1 MAFQRPKKQPN
12 FATLKSTLAQTKK
25 TEHPLYQTIQILI
38 ERLMQFQ
45 GITVE
50 EIADI
55 NNSINNVNSVVN
67 NLADKTRTY
76 ITKDD
81 ETLNLPNSIQLL
93 AGTNVAFDDTVANK
107 RTINVTIPP
116 VSVSDHVPMTLGGEP
131 LEFMSD
137 GDGSSILIE
146 YTPGT

>member
-1 MAFQRPKKQPN
+1 MAFRPEKKQPN
-12 FATLKSTLAQTKK
+12 FATLKSTLAQTKG

-50 EIADI
+50 QLGDV
-55 NNSINNVNSVVN
+55 NNSVNDVLSIVN

-76 ITKDD
+76 ITVGD
-81 ETLNLPNSIQLL
+81 EVIHLPNSVQLL
-93 AGTNVAFDDTVANK
+93 AGSNVTFDDTVPNK
-107 RTINVTIPP
+107 RTINVTASP
-116 VSVSDHVPMTLGGEP
+116 DHVPMTLGGEP

>member
-50 EIADI
+50 EVADI

-76 ITKDD
+76 ITVGN
-81 ETLNLPNSIQLL
+81 EVLHLPNSVQLL
-93 AGTNVAFDDTVANK
+93 AGLNVTFDDTVPNK
-107 RTINVTIPP
+107 RTINVTIPATA
-116 VSVSDHVPMTLGGEP
+116 DHVPMATGAEP
-131 LEFMSD
+131 LEIMSD
-137 GDGSSILIE
+137 GAGNVFLVGF
-146 YTPGT
+146 TGP

>member
-1 MAFQRPKKQPN
+1 MAFRPKKKQPN

-25 TEHPLYQTIQILI
+25 TENPLYQTIQILI

-50 EIADI
+50 DLGDI
-55 NNSINNVNSVVN
+55 NASINNVLSIVN

-76 ITKDD
+76 LTTGD
-81 ETLNLPNSIQLL
+81 ETLNLPNSVQLL
-93 AGTNVAFDDTVANK
+93 AGTNVTFNDTVPNK
-107 RTINVTIPP
+107 RTINV
-116 VSVSDHVPMTLGGEP
+116 SVPSSVIDHVPMTLGGEP

-146 YTPGT
+146 YTPGS